1 MTLFIF
7 CQANQQ
13 FDTPK
18 NSYGKKPLGMQ
29 VKYGKIIYETNTG
42 SSGLIEIWN
51 SEREKLILEQNG
63 DSWPAA

>member
-1 MTLFIF
+1 VTLFIF

-42 SSGLIEIWN
+42 SSGLIEI
-51 SEREKLILEQNG
+51 
-63 DSWPAA
+63 